1 MKKILIVEDS
11 ALVALEISET
21 LKNLGYNVVG
31 EAASGLEAIEMAR
44 DLKPDLILMD
54 IILKGDMDGIEAAD
68 RIYSNYDIP
77 VIYLTAHSDEATLE
91 RALKTNAFG
100 YLIKPFND
108 RELYSNIEITLH
120 KHRIMKKVDLG
131 PREAVDSTLNVVSD
145 PVVATDEAGVIT
157 RINPAAENFT
167 GQTRWGAVGSD
178 FFMLF
183 SLDREKIQPAM
194 DSLKKDV
201 FEKRTLLSWVDGLSI
216 ATKQGERKQISMN
229 IGYVR
234 AGRQN
239 TAEFFFV
246 FIPGEE
252 AVIKTM
258 EDTTNHYRIIL
269 DAVENPVFMVD
280 ENIRIVLYNR
290 AFMETCGKAG
300 ISLSGVGDEPAYDF
314 LPPPVF
320 GDEYDFRDAF
330 EAGTGYIRERL
341 WKTESGVS
349 TYRIETIPIFE
360 KGRAIYAA
368 IIMSDISGVVEFE
381 ARNEKMSISLRAY
394 ARNVEEIGDLCA
406 GLKEPLNNIRKHAA
420 KVSPPFES
428 MQIGAALSELSELIY
443 NIDMKWLEYE
453 RVKKMVES
461 AGGFDLMPAEKSSV
475 EEEENGEVEVR

>member
-31 EAASGLEAIEMAR
+31 EAATGLDAIEMTR
-44 DLKPDLILMD
+44 DLRPDLVLMD

-131 PREAVDSTLNVVSD
+131 PREAVDSTLNVLAD
-145 PVVATDEAGVIT
+145 PVVAVDESGVIT

-167 GQTRWGAVGSD
+167 GQTKWEAVGSD
-178 FFMLF
+178 FFRIF
-183 SLDREKIQPAM
+183 SLDREKVQPAM
-194 DSLKKDV
+194 DSLKNDV
-201 FEKRTLLSWVDGLSI
+201 FEKRTLLSWVDGLSLVTKKGE
-216 ATKQGERKQISMN
+216 TKQVSMN

-239 TAEFFFV
+239 NAEYFFV
-246 FIPGEE
+246 LIPDEGP
-252 AVIKTM
+252 ATKTAD
-258 EDTTNHYRIIL
+258 DTANHYRIIL
-269 DAVENPVFMVD
+269 DAVENPIFMVD
-280 ENIRIVLYNR
+280 GNIRIILFNR
-290 AFMETCGKAG
+290 AFQETCGKAG
-300 ISLSGVGDEPAYDF
+300 ISLGGVEDEPAYTI
-314 LPPPVF
+314 LPHPVF

-330 EAGTGYIRERL
+330 ESGTSYVRERL
-341 WKTESGVS
+341 WKTDGKVN
-349 TYRIETIPIFE
+349 TYRIETIPILE
-360 KGRAIYAA
+360 NDRPIYAA
-368 IIMSDISGVVEFE
+368 IIMSDISEVVEFE
-381 ARNEKMSISLRAY
+381 ERNGKLSVSLRAY
-394 ARNVEEIGDLCA
+394 TRNVEEIGDLCA

-420 KVSPPFES
+420 KVNPPFES
-428 MQIGAALSELSELIY
+428 MQIGAALAELSELIY
-443 NIDMKWLEYE
+443 SIDMKWLEYE
-453 RVKKMVES
+453 KVKKMVES
-461 AGGFDLMPAEKSSV
+461 AGGFDLVPAVKSIA
-475 EEEENGEVEVR
+475 EEGGGGEEGAR